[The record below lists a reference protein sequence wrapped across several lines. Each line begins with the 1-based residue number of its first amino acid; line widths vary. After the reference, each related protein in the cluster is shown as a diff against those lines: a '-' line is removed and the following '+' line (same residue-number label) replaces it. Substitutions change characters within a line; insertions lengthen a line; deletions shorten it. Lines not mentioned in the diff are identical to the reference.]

1 MNLNYIEP
9 KYIKNTNPSYDIFAY
24 IREYYN
30 VDNPHEANILNINE
44 QSLKNKISDMNRKF
58 SIEDII
64 LISKATNYSLDQ
76 LVFKDLEMENK

>member
-1 MNLNYIEP
+1 MEKLLKKNI
-9 KYIKNTNPSYDIFAY
+9 KYLKKQYDI
-24 IREYYN
+24 
-30 VDNPHEANILNINE
+30 ANILNINE

-64 LISKATNYSLDQ
+64 LISKETNYSLDQ